1 MQTGFY
7 DAAGGMVAQF
17 NRLNVISNN
26 LANMNTNAF
35 KRDDVIVG
43 DFVRILKETRDELP
57 IVNHSKDGAKF
68 LNRSL
73 TKTPRITEGFT
84 DFESGG
90 LAKTDNPLDFALT
103 KENLFFLV
111 LTPSGVKLT
120 KDGSFNLDADG
131 KVVTKDGFPVLSN
144 EYANGAKAEDSF
156 IQVPSNSRI
165 TTDKDG
171 ILNSIDTK
179 GNTVPM
185 YRFYLGK
192 VENMSLLEKE
202 GNNFYRLDK
211 MNDLQMVENSGGLI
225 QGYVE
230 KSNINP
236 VLEMTSLI
244 ETQRLMEMQQKVM
257 KTHMDDLNSDAI
269 NKLAKS
275 KT

>member
-43 DFVRILKETRDELP
+43 DFVRMLKEARDDLP
-57 IVNHSKDGAKF
+57 IDNHTKDGSKF
-68 LNRSL
+68 LNRSI
-73 TKTPRITEGFT
+73 TKTPHITEGFT
-84 DFESGG
+84 DFQLGG
-90 LAKTDNPLDFALT
+90 FAKTDNSLDFALN

-120 KDGSFNLDADG
+120 KDGSFNIDDEG
-131 KVVTKDGFPVLSN
+131 RVVTKDGFPILSN

-156 IQVPSNSRI
+156 IEVPSNTTI
-165 TTDKDG
+165 TADKDG
-171 ILNSIDTK
+171 VLHSVDTN

-192 VENMSLLEKE
+192 VENINSLEKE
-202 GNNFYRLDK
+202 GNNSYRLDR
-211 MNDLQMVENSGGLI
+211 MSDLQMVENSGGLL

-244 ETQRLMEMQQKVM
+244 ETQRLVEMQQKVM

-275 KT
+275 KS

>member
-7 DAAGGMVAQF
+7 DATGGMVAQF

-26 LANMNTNAF
+26 LANMNTNAS

-43 DFVRILKETRDELP
+43 DFVRMLKEARDELP
-57 IVNHSKDGAKF
+57 IGNHTKDGSKF
-68 LNRSL
+68 LNRAM
-73 TKTPRITEGFT
+73 TKTPHITEGFT
-84 DFESGG
+84 DFQLGG
-90 LAKTDNPLDFALT
+90 FAKTDNSLDFALN

-120 KDGSFNLDADG
+120 KDGSFNIDDEG
-131 KVVTKDGFPVLSN
+131 KLVTKDGFPVLSN

-156 IQVPSNSRI
+156 IEVPSN
-165 TTDKDG
+165 TTVSADKDG
-171 ILNSIDTK
+171 ILHAVDVNA
-179 GNTVPM
+179 NTVPM
-185 YRFYLGK
+185 YRFFLGK
-192 VENMSLLEKE
+192 VENIDYLEKE
-202 GNNFYRLDK
+202 GNNFYRLDR
-211 MNDLQMVENSGGLI
+211 MSDLQMVENSGGLL

-244 ETQRLMEMQQKVM
+244 ETQRLVEMQQKVM

-269 NKLAKS
+269 NKLARSKS
-275 KT
+275 

>member
-26 LANMNTNAF
+26 LANMNTNGF

-43 DFVRILKETRDELP
+43 DFVRMLKEARDELP
-57 IVNHSKDGAKF
+57 IGNHTKDGAKF
-68 LNRSL
+68 LNRAM
-73 TKTPRITEGFT
+73 TKTPHITEGFT
-84 DFESGG
+84 DFSIGG
-90 LAKTDNPLDFALT
+90 VSHSENPLDFALN

-120 KDGSFNLDADG
+120 KDGSFNLDDEG
-131 KVVTKDGFPVLSN
+131 KLVTKDGYPVLSN

-156 IQVPSNSRI
+156 IQVPSNMTISA
-165 TTDKDG
+165 DKDG
-171 ILNSIDTK
+171 VLHGVDVAGNS
-179 GNTVPM
+179 VPL

-192 VENMSLLEKE
+192 VENTSYLEKE
-202 GNNFYRLDK
+202 GNNFYRLDR
-211 MNDLQMVENSGGLI
+211 MSDLQMVENSGGLL
-225 QGYVE
+225 QGYIE

-244 ETQRLMEMQQKVM
+244 ETQRLVEMQQKVM
-257 KTHMDDLNSDAI
+257 KTHMDDLNVEAI
-269 NKLAKS
+269 SKLAKS